1 MGCASCAW
9 TSRGAPRSQAAPT
22 RMRRCCAPAASNC
35 CARIALD
42 RSRIHALQAAV
53 GATAAAAPDRAAG
66 CRRSGGGASACAVPI
81 VRRAHAGA
89 AAAGTRRR
97 RFGAGVRSSYDQPF
111 RTRSQP
117 TARARLPSTMFQGI
131 SHASLYARYARA
143 QSWLSEFMNNPPEKV
158 VRQVA
163 AAACF
168 TSTPLRTL
176 PANEANLAWLLER
189 HRERCIEN
197 SMRAVEGKS
206 LLLLFRCLLAF
217 ARTDAVAQRGAS
229 RLPTGSEH
237 RRGRARETRAAR
249 RASRSSESQKAFSN
263 ASDELRAAA
272 REYMHE
278 KNELLRAGVFRRRP
292 CGAAAPAR
300 SRARRHE
307 QGRPATALAACRSAV
322 RAPTPTRRRLLG
334 R

>member
-1 MGCASCAW
+1 M
-9 TSRGAPRSQAAPT
+9 
-22 RMRRCCAPAASNC
+22 
-35 CARIALD
+35 
-42 RSRIHALQAAV
+42 
-53 GATAAAAPDRAAG
+53 
-66 CRRSGGGASACAVPI
+66 
-81 VRRAHAGA
+81 
-89 AAAGTRRR
+89 
-97 RFGAGVRSSYDQPF
+97 
-111 RTRSQP
+111 
-117 TARARLPSTMFQGI
+117 
-131 SHASLYARYARA
+131 YARYARA

-249 RASRSSESQKAFSN
+249 RASRSSESQKAFRKPSST
-263 ASDELRAAA
+263 AGVADWGMAAEAPAA
-272 REYMHE
+272 RDSEAKAEGMAE
-278 KNELLRAGVFRRRP
+278 VVQVAD
-292 CGAAAPAR
+292 
-300 SRARRHE
+300 
-307 QGRPATALAACRSAV
+307 
-322 RAPTPTRRRLLG
+322 
-334 R
+334 